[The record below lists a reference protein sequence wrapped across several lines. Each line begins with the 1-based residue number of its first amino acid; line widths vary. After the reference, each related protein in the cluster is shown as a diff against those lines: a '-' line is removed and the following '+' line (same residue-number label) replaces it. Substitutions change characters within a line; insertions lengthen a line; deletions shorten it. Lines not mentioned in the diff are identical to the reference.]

1 MATAPKADAGSQ
13 LKGFLRPENLPI
25 VLIVAAMVV
34 GIAALLPLVQS
45 SASTS
50 TAGTIRRLEGDKAGW
65 QTQLQELELNVAGMG
80 SLDTIEREA
89 RRRFKMIRPEEVV
102 YILVDS
108 PPPEPRR
115 IPSRYLPQDSSVET
129 DVSSSIWEDLI
140 GWLPLPWD

>member
-13 LKGFLRPENLPI
+13 LQGLLRPENLPV
-25 VLIVAAMVV
+25 VLIVATMIV

-50 TAGTIRRLEGDKAGW
+50 TAGSIRQLEEERIGW
-65 QTQLQELELNVAGMG
+65 QTQLQELELDVAGMG
-80 SLDTIEREA
+80 SLDAIEREA

-108 PPPEPRR
+108 PPPEARR
-115 IPSRYLPQDSSVET
+115 IPSRYLPQDSSVAT
-129 DVSSSIWEDLI
+129 DENSSVWEDLI
-140 GWLPLPWD
+140 SWLPLPWD

>member
-1 MATAPKADAGSQ
+1 MATDPKADAESRLEG
-13 LKGFLRPENLPI
+13 LLRPETLPV
-25 VLIVAAMVV
+25 VLIAAAMVV

-50 TAGTIRRLEGDKAGW
+50 TAGTILQLEEAKAGW
-65 QTQLQELELNVAGMG
+65 QTQLQELELDVAGMG

-89 RRRFKMIRPEEVV
+89 RRRFKMIPPEEVV

-108 PPPEPRR
+108 PPPEARR
-115 IPSRYLPQDSSVET
+115 IPSRYLPQDPSVET
-129 DVSSSIWEDLI
+129 DVTSSIWEDLI

>member
-1 MATAPKADAGSQ
+1 MANAPKADTGSQ
-13 LKGFLRPENLPI
+13 LQGLLRPENLPV

-50 TAGTIRRLEGDKAGW
+50 TAGTIRQLEEDKAGW
-65 QTQLQELELNVAGMG
+65 QTQLQELEVDVAGMG

-89 RRRFKMIRPEEVV
+89 RRRFKMIRPEEVL

-108 PPPEPRR
+108 PPPEARR
-115 IPSRYLPQDSSVET
+115 LPSRYLPQDSSVEA
-129 DVSSSIWEDLI
+129 DVNSSVWENLI